1 MTRIVFMG
9 TPEFA
14 APSLRMLHEQSAAN
28 HWQVVA
34 VCTQPDR
41 PAGRGGKLTA
51 SPVKEYALAQQLP
64 VLQPASLRK
73 EPVTVEALRTLAP
86 DLLVVAAYGL
96 ILPKAVLAIPTAG
109 SINVHA
115 SLLPAYRGASPITSA
130 LLDGRHETGI
140 SIMLMDEGLDTGP
153 VLAQARQ
160 PIGPQET
167 TSSLTERLAVLGAQ
181 LLLATLPRWLS
192 KEISPT
198 VQSELAG
205 ETSLC
210 GQIAK
215 EAGRID
221 WQLPAVQIERMT
233 RAYTPWP
240 SAYTWWRGE
249 PFKIWEAEVL
259 EGKAE
264 PGVVAVT
271 PSGPAVG
278 TGVGLLLLKQVQP
291 AGKRSMDARSFLN
304 GAPHFVGSRLGA

>member
-1 MTRIVFMG
+1 
-9 TPEFA
+9 
-14 APSLRMLHEQSAAN
+14 MLHEQSAAN